1 MYTYLIKLNTVPTEK
16 VLRLHVAN
24 IMCDAGFG
32 NAKVVEDESNQTI
45 FIVEYNEIK
54 EADKLITR
62 LQQVKE
68 KLGNKCESI
77 HVYIVS
83 NQLTI

>member
-1 MYTYLIKLNTVPTEK
+1 MYTYLIKLNTVPTE
-16 VLRLHVAN
+16 VLRLHVCKYF
-24 IMCDAGFG
+24 MCEAGLG
-32 NAKVVEDESNQTI
+32 NAKVVADEPNQTI

-68 KLGNKCESI
+68 KRGNKCESI